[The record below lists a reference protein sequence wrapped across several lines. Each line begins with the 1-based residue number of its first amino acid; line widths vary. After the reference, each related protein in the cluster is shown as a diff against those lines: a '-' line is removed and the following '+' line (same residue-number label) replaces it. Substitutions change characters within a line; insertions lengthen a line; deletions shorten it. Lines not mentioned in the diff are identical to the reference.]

1 MSPWDFKAQAKVH
14 KPVIN
19 NCLSFRSILF
29 IIYRPS
35 FKLAKFLVLTLPP
48 FTIEEYIAK
57 DSFAFAKEIT
67 MTDCNYFV
75 TRLDVVSLFNKIFLL
90 IYL

>member
-1 MSPWDFKAQAKVH
+1 MSPSDFAQAKVH

-19 NCLSFRSILF
+19 NCPSFRSMLVA
-29 IIYRPS
+29 IYTLS
-35 FKLAKFLVLTLPP
+35 YKLAKFLVPTLSP

-57 DSFAFAKEIT
+57 DSFAFAKEIS
-67 MTDCNYFV
+67 MTDCNYFM
-75 TRLDVVSLFNKIFLL
+75 TRLNVESLFNKVFLL